1 VSGEFTLEPYDS
13 SRRDDYLKL
22 LGEAW
27 GGGAMG
33 GETFDWWFDGNPAG
47 SLRSVAIR
55 AGEVVGVAGHSR
67 CRFVIDRTERMGQ
80 FSVHAVTSP

>member
-1 VSGEFTLEPYDS
+1 MSAEFTLEPYDPS
-13 SRRDDYLKL
+13 HRDDYLGL
-22 LGEAW
+22 LGGAW

-55 AGEVVGVAGHSR
+55 EGRVVGVGRPQPVSARDRRRGVRSGSSR
-67 CRFVIDRTERMGQ
+67 CTR
-80 FSVHAVTSP
+80 